1 MEQLQFWHTLLVKK
15 TIELPIYIVHFILR
29 VIRFISH
36 ITITHY
42 LWVNLFTWLYFFI
55 IHLAWHHQSILVQ
68 KCHTCFWIF
77 FLLDDDDKKMH
88 NYAVG
93 TYTNELF
100 INHRFLCTYQLICQR
115 ETLLFF
121 CCVCYN
127 FNLVWKKKTNV
138 SGPFIYR
145 NCSIRYMFF
154 RFILFVKKFN
164 LYCLKINKF
173 SKSFYMYFF
182 ILFEFLAKHDF
193 YFYKE

>member
-1 MEQLQFWHTLLVKK
+1 MKQLQFWHTLLVKK
-15 TIELPIYIVHFILR
+15 TIELPIYIVHFIRR

-36 ITITHY
+36 ITITHF

-55 IHLAWHHQSILVQ
+55 IHLAWHHQSFLVQ
-68 KCHTCFWIF
+68 ICHTCFWVF
-77 FLLDDDDKKMH
+77 FLLVDDDKKCIIMQWVH
-88 NYAVG
+88 ILMNCSSTIAFYVPINWSVNVKRYYFFVVYAIIS
-93 TYTNELF
+93 TWFEKKP
-100 INHRFLCTYQLICQR
+100 
-115 ETLLFF
+115 
-121 CCVCYN
+121 
-127 FNLVWKKKTNV
+127 NL

-154 RFILFVKKFN
+154 RFILFVEKFN